1 MRRLLA
7 VALGSMLVL
16 SGCGGGDDAGSKAL
30 SDVKVTGT
38 ADKEPKVDLEKGLEF
53 DKTSTKVIEEGDGEE
68 LKEGDVVKLSY
79 VAYNGRT
86 AKEVDNSWKADQRL
100 VATLKE
106 GAILPGFVKGLT
118 GQKVGSRVLV
128 GIAPKDG
135 FGQDNTQI
143 DVKKDDSMVFV
154 FDVVAKLPTEATGA
168 EQKVPATVPAVQL
181 DDQGHPKGFKASKQT
196 PKKVSKQAAYVA
208 IKGDGPKVEKQQAIT
223 INYTGQV
230 YPQGAVFDES
240 WSKGQ
245 PFTSTIGTG
254 QLIPCWDQLIGQ
266 TVGSR
271 VLLVCPA
278 DTAYG
283 DQGQGDIK
291 PGDTLLFAV
300 DVLDAD

>member
-1 MRRLLA
+1 
-7 VALGSMLVL
+7 MLVL
-16 SGCGGGDDAGSKAL
+16 SGCGGGDDSGSKAL
-30 SDVKVTGT
+30 SDVKVSG
-38 ADKEPKVDLEKGLEF
+38 AAGKEPKLEVEKGFEV
-53 DKTSTKVIEEGDGEE
+53 DKTSTKVIEEGDGDE
-68 LKEGDVVKLSY
+68 LKDGDVVKLSY

-106 GAILPGFVKGLT
+106 GSILSGFVKGLT

-128 GIAPKDG
+128 GIPPKDG
-135 FGQDNTQI
+135 FGQDNAQL
-143 DVKKDDSMVFV
+143 DLKKDDSMVFV
-154 FDVVAKLPTEATGA
+154 FDVLQKLPTEASGTA
-168 EQKVPATVPAVQL
+168 QKVPATVPAVQL
-181 DDQGHPKGFKASKQT
+181 DADGHPKGFKATKKT
-196 PKKVSKQAAYVA
+196 PQKVTKQAAYVA
-208 IKGDGPKVEKQQAIT
+208 IKGDGPKVEAKQTIT
-223 INYTGQV
+223 IHYTGQV
-230 YPQGAVFDES
+230 YPSGEIFDES
-240 WSKGQ
+240 WSKGT

-283 DQGQGDIK
+283 DQGQGAIK
-291 PGDTLLFAV
+291 PGDTLQFAV